1 MLATDASE
9 ASRLS
14 FFPTDGSTELAVR
27 ALQETKAQL
36 SSAAPASLLHV
47 DLSRHV
53 RLAVLTAPRLRAD
66 GLGHPMLF
74 VTFLSLKW

>member
-14 FFPTDGSTELAVR
+14 SFSTDASTELAVR
-27 ALQETKAQL
+27 ALQETKAQP
-36 SSAAPASLLHV
+36 SSAAPASLLHI

-53 RLAVLTAPRLRAD
+53 RLALLTAPRLRAD
-66 GLGHPMLF
+66 GLGYPMLA
-74 VTFLSLKW
+74 VAFLSLKW